1 MPLHAPL
8 RSSGRH
14 RARHAAPGPASTPLT
29 GLVEAVAAR
38 TGGVARRGAVVV
50 ASTGLVMT
58 MGVTASSAR
67 PLVEEPRPQPALT
80 APAERLEASEPAVTE
95 ALTVAADVPVTFAR
109 SAAPGVIAPP
119 PPPPP
124 PPAPVVEDEPADEG
138 STSSDDDE
146 PSRAQEP
153 VSRSGERVAVDEA
166 EETGGSEETGSDDS
180 GSDERG
186 SEESGSEESG
196 SDDSASVEVAS
207 DEVAPEE
214 VAAEEV
220 APQESAPEEAPSA
233 SSAGSSVLDIAAQYV
248 GTPYSYG
255 GTSPSGFDCS
265 GFTQYVFAQAG
276 ISLPRTAAAQGAA
289 GTRVSRSEAR
299 PGDLAVVSNGS
310 HVGIYA
316 GGNQWYDSPRPGK
329 SVSLR
334 DMWTSDVY
342 FVRY

>member
-1 MPLHAPL
+1 VPLHAPL
-8 RSSGRH
+8 RPAVRTPGRY

-29 GLVEAVAAR
+29 GLTEAVAAR
-38 TGGVARRGAVVV
+38 AGVLARRGVVV
-50 ASTGLVMT
+50 AASTGLAMT
-58 MGVTASSAR
+58 MGVTASSAQ
-67 PLVEEPRPQPALT
+67 PVGGEPHPEPALT
-80 APAERLEASEPAVTE
+80 APAERVEAPALAVTE
-95 ALTVAADVPVTFAR
+95 ALTVAVDVPVTFTR
-109 SAAPGVIAPP
+109 GAAPSVTAP

-124 PPAPVVEDEPADEG
+124 PPAPVVEDEPAVVVSSRSEDSDSDESDEDDSPRAEETVSRSAQRVAVVEDSSSSDEG
-138 STSSDDDE
+138 SSEQSGSGESSSDE
-146 PSRAQEP
+146 S
-153 VSRSGERVAVDEA
+153 
-166 EETGGSEETGSDDS
+166 GSDSSSEDS
-180 GSDERG
+180 GSDE
-186 SEESGSEESG
+186 SSSDESGS
-196 SDDSASVEVAS
+196 V
-207 DEVAPEE
+207 
-214 VAAEEV
+214 
-220 APQESAPEEAPSA
+220 EAPAAPAS

-248 GTPYSYG
+248 GTPYVYG

-299 PGDLAVVSNGS
+299 PGDLAVVSDGS

-334 DMWTSDVY
+334 DIWTSDVY

>member
-1 MPLHAPL
+1 VPLHV
-8 RSSGRH
+8 SGRH

-38 TGGVARRGAVVV
+38 AGGVARRSAVVA

-58 MGVTASSAR
+58 MGVTASSAA

-80 APAERLEASEPAVTE
+80 APAERAEVAEPAVTE
-95 ALTVAADVPVTFAR
+95 ALTVAADVPVTFTR

-124 PPAPVVEDEPADEG
+124 PAPVVEEAPADADDATDETA
-138 STSSDDDE
+138 TSEREDVE
-146 PSRAQEP
+146 T
-153 VSRSGERVAVDEA
+153 VSRS
-166 EETGGSEETGSDDS
+166 S
-180 GSDERG
+180 ERG
-186 SEESGSEESG
+186 SASEDSDEEASEEET
-196 SDDSASVEVAS
+196 SD
-207 DEVAPEE
+207 EE
-214 VAAEEV
+214 VAEDSS
-220 APQESAPEEAPSA
+220 QESAPEEEPAPEAVSDDSSSEDASGESSEESSTGDSGGSA
-233 SSAGSSVLDIAAQYV
+233 PSSAGSSVLDIAAQYV

-276 ISLPRTAAAQGAA
+276 ISLPRTAASQGAG

-299 PGDLAVVSNGS
+299 PGDLAVVSDGS

-316 GGNQWYDSPRPGK
+316 GDNQWYDSPRPGK

-334 DMWTSDVY
+334 AIWTSDVY